1 MVGGTEVGETGF
13 NVGLGV
19 NSDGAVDE
27 VGGLTREVGS
37 ELGLLDILEVGE
49 GVR

>member
-1 MVGGTEVGETGF
+1 MVGETEVGETGS

-19 NSDGAVDE
+19 DNSDGAVE

-37 ELGLLDILEVGE
+37 ELGLLEI
-49 GVR
+49 